1 MGGIAYGVGVG
12 PGDPELMTQKAIR
25 IIRENQVIAVPGKE
39 ARESIAYKIAV
50 AMVPELAQKELV
62 PIPMPMVRDRKLLH
76 GEHLKGAR
84 LLENYLDQGKNVVY
98 LTLGDPSVYC
108 SFSYLQQ
115 ILLSDG
121 YAVETVPGVPSFCAA
136 AARLNLP
143 LTEWD
148 EPLHL
153 VPAVHETRGSLR
165 EPGTYVLMKSSS
177 RMAETK
183 ELLRNSKKEIFAVE
197 NCGMETEKLY
207 RSLEEIPDDAGYL
220 SLLIAKDPAGKD
232 HAASL
237 E

>member
-25 IIRENQVIAVPGKE
+25 ILRENDVIAVPGKE
-39 ARESIAYKIAV
+39 AKESIAYTIA
-50 AMVPELAQKELV
+50 AAEVPELVQKELV
-62 PIPMPMVRDRKLLH
+62 PIPMPMVRNRELLH
-76 GEHLKGAR
+76 GEHLKGVR
-84 LLENYLDQGKNVVY
+84 LIESYLDQGKNVVY
-98 LTLGDPSVYC
+98 LTLGDPSIYC

-153 VPAVHETRGSLR
+153 VPAVHETRGSFQ

-183 ELLRNSKKEIFAVE
+183 ELLRNSKKEVFAVE

-220 SLLIAKDPAGKD
+220 SLLIAKDPAGRD
-232 HAASL
+232 PAAS
-237 E
+237 

>member
-50 AMVPELAQKELV
+50 AMVPELVQKELV
-62 PIPMPMVRDRKLLH
+62 PIPMPMVRNRELLH

-84 LLENYLDQGKNVVY
+84 LIESYLDQGKNVVY
-98 LTLGDPSVYC
+98 LTLGDPSIYC

-153 VPAVHETRGSLR
+153 VPAVHETKGSLR
-165 EPGTYVLMKSSS
+165 EPGTYVLMKASS

-183 ELLRNSKKEIFAVE
+183 ELLRNSKKEVFAVE
-197 NCGMETEKLY
+197 NCGMATEKIY
-207 RSLEEIPDDAGYL
+207 RGVEEIPDDAGYL
-220 SLLIAKDPAGKD
+220 SLLIAKDPAGRD
-232 HAASL
+232 PAAS
-237 E
+237 

>member
-1 MGGIAYGVGVG
+1 MRGVAYGVGVG

-39 ARESIAYKIAV
+39 AKESITYTIA
-50 AMVPELAQKELV
+50 AAEVPELVQKELV
-62 PIPMPMVRDRKLLH
+62 PIPMPMVRDRKLLQEAH
-76 GEHLKGAR
+76 IRGVR
-84 LLENYLDQGKNVVY
+84 LIESYLDQGKNVIY
-98 LTLGDPSVYC
+98 LTLGDPSIYC

-148 EPLHL
+148 EPMHL
-153 VPAVHETRGSLR
+153 MPAAHETRETLQ

-177 RMAETK
+177 SMAETK
-183 ELLRNSKKEIFAVE
+183 ERLRNSKKEVFAVE
-197 NCGMETEKLY
+197 NCGMGTE
-207 RSLEEIPDDAGYL
+207 RIFRGVEEIPDDAGYL
-220 SLLIAKDPAGKD
+220 SLLIAKDPVGTD
-232 HAASL
+232 HAAS
-237 E
+237 

>member
-50 AMVPELAQKELV
+50 AMVPELVQKELV
-62 PIPMPMVRDRKLLH
+62 PIPMPMVRDRKLLQEAH
-76 GEHLKGAR
+76 IRGVR
-84 LLENYLDQGKNVVY
+84 LIESYLDQGKNVIY
-98 LTLGDPSVYC
+98 LTLGDPSIYC

-148 EPLHL
+148 EPMHL
-153 VPAVHETRGSLR
+153 MPAAHETRETLQ

-177 RMAETK
+177 SMAETK
-183 ELLRNSKKEIFAVE
+183 ERLRNSKKEVFAVE
-197 NCGMETEKLY
+197 NCGMGTE
-207 RSLEEIPDDAGYL
+207 RIFRGVEEIPDDAGYL
-220 SLLIAKDPAGKD
+220 SLLIAKDPVGTD
-232 HAASL
+232 HAAS
-237 E
+237 

>member
-1 MGGIAYGVGVG
+1 MRGVAYGVGVG

-50 AMVPELAQKELV
+50 AMVPELVQKELV
-62 PIPMPMVRDRKLLH
+62 PIPMPMVRDRKLLQEAH
-76 GEHLKGAR
+76 IRGVR
-84 LLENYLDQGKNVVY
+84 LIESYLDQGKNVIY
-98 LTLGDPSVYC
+98 LTLGDPSIYC

-148 EPLHL
+148 EPMHL
-153 VPAVHETRGSLR
+153 MPAAHETRETLQ

-177 RMAETK
+177 SMAETK
-183 ELLRNSKKEIFAVE
+183 ERLRNSKKEVFAVE
-197 NCGMETEKLY
+197 NCGMGTE
-207 RSLEEIPDDAGYL
+207 RIFRGVEEIPDDAGYL
-220 SLLIAKDPAGKD
+220 SLLIAKDPVGTD
-232 HAASL
+232 HAAS
-237 E
+237 

>member
-12 PGDPELMTQKAIR
+12 PGDPELMAQKAIR

-62 PIPMPMVRDRKLLH
+62 SIPMPMVRDRELLQEAH
-76 GEHLKGAR
+76 VRGAR
-84 LLENYLDQGKNVVY
+84 LLESYLDQGKNVVY

-177 RMAETK
+177 SMAETK
-183 ELLRNSKKEIFAVE
+183 ERLRNSKKEVFAVE
-197 NCGMETEKLY
+197 NCGMATEKIY
-207 RSLEEIPDDAGYL
+207 RGVEEIPDDAGYL

-232 HAASL
+232 HAAPL
-237 E
+237 D

>member
-62 PIPMPMVRDRKLLH
+62 SIPMPMVRDRKLLQEAH
-76 GEHLKGAR
+76 IRGAR
-84 LLENYLDQGKNVVY
+84 LIESYLDQGKNVVY
-98 LTLGDPSVYC
+98 LTLGDPSIYC

-136 AARLNLP
+136 ASRLNLP

-153 VPAVHETRGSLR
+153 VPAVHETRGSFQ

-177 RMAETK
+177 RMAATK
-183 ELLRNSKKEIFAVE
+183 ELLRNSKKEVFAVE
-197 NCGMETEKLY
+197 NCGMATEKIY
-207 RSLEEIPDDAGYL
+207 RGVEEIPDDAGYL
-220 SLLIAKDPAGKD
+220 SLLIAKDPAGRD
-232 HAASL
+232 PAAS
-237 E
+237 

>member
-25 IIRENQVIAVPGKE
+25 ILRENVIAVPGKE
-39 ARESIAYKIAV
+39 AKESIAYTIAAAV
-50 AMVPELAQKELV
+50 VPELVQKELV
-62 PIPMPMVRDRKLLH
+62 PIPMPMVRDRKLLQEAH
-76 GEHLKGAR
+76 IRGVR
-84 LLENYLDQGKNVVY
+84 LIESYLDQGKNVIY
-98 LTLGDPSVYC
+98 LTLGDPSIYC

-148 EPLHL
+148 EPMHL
-153 VPAVHETRGSLR
+153 MPAAHETRETLQ

-177 RMAETK
+177 SMAETK
-183 ELLRNSKKEIFAVE
+183 ERLRNSKKEVFAVE
-197 NCGMETEKLY
+197 NCGMGTE
-207 RSLEEIPDDAGYL
+207 RIFRGVEEIPDDAGYL
-220 SLLIAKDPAGKD
+220 SLLIAKDPVGTD
-232 HAASL
+232 HAAS
-237 E
+237 

>member
-1 MGGIAYGVGVG
+1 MRGVAYGVGVG

-50 AMVPELAQKELV
+50 AMVPELVQKELV
-62 PIPMPMVRDRKLLH
+62 PIPMPMVRNRELLH
-76 GEHLKGAR
+76 GEHLKGVR
-84 LLENYLDQGKNVVY
+84 LIESYLDQGKNVVY
-98 LTLGDPSVYC
+98 LTLGDPSIYC

-153 VPAVHETRGSLR
+153 VPAVHETRGSFQ

-183 ELLRNSKKEIFAVE
+183 ELLRNSKKEVFAVE

-220 SLLIAKDPAGKD
+220 SLLIAKDPAGRD
-232 HAASL
+232 PAAS
-237 E
+237 

>member
-76 GEHLKGAR
+76 GEHLKGVR
-84 LLENYLDQGKNVVY
+84 LIESYLDQGKNVVY
-98 LTLGDPSVYC
+98 LTLGDPSIYC

-183 ELLRNSKKEIFAVE
+183 ELLRNSKKEVFAVE
-197 NCGMETEKLY
+197 NCGMETEKIY
-207 RSLEEIPDDAGYL
+207 RGVEEIPDDAGYL
-220 SLLIAKDPAGKD
+220 SLLIAKDPAGSD
-232 HAASL
+232 PAAS
-237 E
+237 